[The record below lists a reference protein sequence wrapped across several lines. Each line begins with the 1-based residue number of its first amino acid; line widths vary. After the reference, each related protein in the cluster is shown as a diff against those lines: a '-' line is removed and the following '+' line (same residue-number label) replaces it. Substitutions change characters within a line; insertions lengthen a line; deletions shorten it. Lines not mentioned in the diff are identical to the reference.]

1 MLKIVDPGKLEWSD
15 PPRGY
20 YLSEVK
26 EKVLWR
32 DEETGAKIAMVKAPV
47 GVMDRRHTHPE
58 ANQFAMR
65 LTGEMKWVSSHIPM
79 GEEHGRS
86 MVEEETIAIF
96 FWDGPPKPEVV
107 E

>member
-1 MLKIVDPGKLEWSD
+1 MLKIVDPGKLEWYD

-58 ANQFAMR
+58 ANQFAR
-65 LTGEMKWVSSHIPM
+65 AGARALHDRGGDHRDILLEWAAQARGRGVKSINIGFESSQP
-79 GEEHGRS
+79 
-86 MVEEETIAIF
+86 
-96 FWDGPPKPEVV
+96 
-107 E
+107 

>member
-1 MLKIVDPGKLEWSD
+1 MLDSAHHGGVFQRVALDSGI
-15 PPRGY
+15 
-20 YLSEVK
+20 EVS
-26 EKVLWR
+26 L
-32 DEETGAKIAMVKAPV
+32 TQILHGAGAKIALVKAPV

-65 LTGEMKWVSSHIPM
+65 LTGSMKWVSSYIPK
-79 GEEHGRS
+79 GEERGRS

-96 FWDGPPKPEVV
+96 FWDDPPKPEVV